1 MQTSAVMLL
10 AIAGVLLGN
19 PVFARDDALTEK
31 QSRHESAVDAETLME
46 SWITCLRNAADTFA
60 PQPKPVETI
69 LVRVWGVCAT
79 QENALMSNYAELTG
93 GKTEEAR
100 RTLRD
105 SATQALTARILTDRA
120 AMKRTPSSKP

>member
-1 MQTSAVMLL
+1 MQASAVTLL
-10 AIAGVLLGN
+10 VIAGVLLGN
-19 PVFARDDALTEK
+19 PVFARDHALAEK
-31 QSRHESAVDAETLME
+31 QLQHEVAVDAETLME